1 MKYFWNNYFWLIT
14 FILSYLLFWIFGDII
29 FFLSILI
36 VIGEIL
42 ILKGFYRIKFFYF
55 DIIIISIYLLLCLI
69 CLLFIFVESFKVFLI
84 VLGVWMTL
92 TFFFHK
98 RC

>member
-1 MKYFWNNYFWLIT
+1 MKHFWNNYFWLIT

-36 VIGEIL
+36 VIAEVL
-42 ILKGFYRIKFFYF
+42 ILKGVYRIRFFYF
-55 DIIIISIYLLLCLI
+55 DIIPISAYLLLCLI
-69 CLLFIFVESFKVFLI
+69 CLLFVFIETFKVFLI
-84 VLGVWMTL
+84 VIGVWMSL

-98 RC
+98 K

>member
-1 MKYFWNNYFWLIT
+1 MKHFWNNYFWLIT

-36 VIGEIL
+36 VIAEVL
-42 ILKGFYRIKFFYF
+42 ILKVVYRIRFFYF
-55 DIIIISIYLLLCLI
+55 DIILISAYLLLCLI
-69 CLLFIFVESFKVFLI
+69 CLLFVFIETFKVFLI
-84 VLGVWMTL
+84 VIGVWMSL

-98 RC
+98 K

>member
-1 MKYFWNNYFWLIT
+1 MRRFWNDYFWLIT
-14 FILSYLLFWIFGDII
+14 FIFSYLLFWIFGDII

-42 ILKGFYRIKFFYF
+42 ILKSIYRIRFFYF
-55 DIIIISIYLLLCLI
+55 DVIIISIYLILCLT
-69 CLLFIFVESFKVFLI
+69 CLLFVFVASFKAFLVVI
-84 VLGVWMTL
+84 SIWMTF

-98 RC
+98 RW